1 MLFTVRDTLTTNS
14 KENTMFCYQCEQ
26 TTRTDSGNGCASAKG
41 VCGKDQVTADL
52 QDLLIYGVKGIAQYA
67 RRARAF
73 GISDREADGFILYA
87 MFTTLTNVNFNP
99 ARFIA
104 LIQEAVRLRDRIKA
118 RYEAAVRAR
127 GAAPETLNGP
137 AAWQPVDDMD
147 GLLLQAASAA
157 ITADREHVG
166 DDVIGLRAMILY
178 GLKGVA
184 AYAHHAHV
192 LGYESEE
199 LYTQFEEILDFLAGD
214 PTDAEALV
222 NQALAVGQLNLKA
235 LELLDAANT
244 GSFGHPEPASVR
256 MTPIKGKAILVSGHD
271 LKDLAALLEQTKG
284 MGINV
289 YTHGELLPAHAY
301 PKLRAYPHLV
311 GNYGGAWQDQTREF
325 ADFPG
330 AILMTSNCLVEPHP
344 RYRQRIFTTGPV
356 GWPGVR
362 HIANGDFSAVI
373 QAALAFP
380 GFQDDA
386 PERTITVGFARNSV
400 LGVADKVVDAVKTGA
415 IRHFFLIGGCDGAA
429 PGRNYYTD
437 LADRVPDDSVILT
450 LGCGKYRFNLHEFG
464 TIGGIPRLL
473 DIGQCNDAFSAIQ
486 IASALAEAFDC
497 EVNDLPLSLMVSWF
511 EQKAVAVLLTLL
523 SLGIRGIRLGP
534 SLPAFLTPTLLEQL
548 SARFDLKPITTA
560 EADLAAALH
569 RAA

>member
-1 MLFTVRDTLTTNS
+1 
-14 KENTMFCYQCEQ
+14 MFCYQCEQ

-52 QDLLIYGVKGIAQYA
+52 QDLLIYGIKGIAQYA

-104 LIQEAVRLRDRIKA
+104 MIQEAARLRDRIKA
-118 RYEAAVRAR
+118 RYEEAARDR
-127 GAAPETLNGP
+127 GTAPEVLAGP

-147 GLLLQAASAA
+147 GLLMLAASAA
-157 ITADREHVG
+157 ITAGREQVG
-166 DDVIGLRAMILY
+166 DDIIGLRAMILY

-192 LGYESEE
+192 LGYESDE
-199 LYTQFEEILDFLAGD
+199 LYARFEEILDFLAGE
-214 PTDAEALV
+214 PIDAEALV

-256 MTPIKGKAILVSGHD
+256 MTPVKGKAILVSGHD

-325 ADFPG
+325 AEFPG
-330 AILMTSNCLVEPHP
+330 AILMTSNCLVEPQP
-344 RYRQRIFTTGPV
+344 RYRQRIFTAGPV

-362 HIANGDFSAVI
+362 HIANGDFSPVI

-380 GFQDDA
+380 GFQEDA
-386 PERTITVGFARNSV
+386 PEQTITVGFARNTV

-415 IRHFFLIGGCDGAA
+415 IRHFFLIGGCDGAV

-437 LADRVPDDSVILT
+437 LADHVPEDSVILT
-450 LGCGKYRFNLHEFG
+450 LGCGKYRFNRHEFG
-464 TIGGIPRLL
+464 AIGGIPRLL
-473 DIGQCNDAFSAIQ
+473 DIGQCNDAYSAIQ
-486 IASALAEAFDC
+486 IASALAGAFNC
-497 EVNDLPLSLMVSWF
+497 GVNDLPLSLMVSWF

-534 SLPAFLTPTLLEQL
+534 SLPAFLTPALLEQL

-560 EADLAAALH
+560 EADIEAALH

>member
-1 MLFTVRDTLTTNS
+1 
-14 KENTMFCYQCEQ
+14 MFCYQCEQ

-52 QDLLIYGVKGIAQYA
+52 QDLLIYGIKGIAQYA

-104 LIQEAVRLRDRIKA
+104 MIQEAARLRDRIKA
-118 RYEAAVRAR
+118 RYEEAAREP
-127 GAAPETLNGP
+127 GTAPEVLDGP

-147 GLLLQAASAA
+147 GLLMLAASAA
-157 ITADREHVG
+157 VNAGREQVG
-166 DDVIGLRAMILY
+166 DDIIGLRAMILY

-192 LGYESEE
+192 LGYDSDE
-199 LYTQFEEILDFLAGD
+199 LYARFEEILDFLAGE

-244 GSFGHPEPASVR
+244 GSFGHPEPTSVR
-256 MTPIKGKAILVSGHD
+256 MTPVKGKAILVSGHD

-325 ADFPG
+325 AEFPG
-330 AILMTSNCLVEPHP
+330 AILMTSNCLIEPHP
-344 RYRQRIFTTGPV
+344 RYRQRIFTAGPV

-380 GFQDDA
+380 GFQEDA
-386 PERTITVGFARNSV
+386 PEQTVTVGFGRNTV
-400 LGVADKVVDAVKTGA
+400 LGVADQVIDAVKSGA

-437 LADRVPDDSVILT
+437 LADRVPEDSVILT
-450 LGCGKYRFNLHEFG
+450 LGCGKYRFNRHEFG

-473 DIGQCNDAFSAIQ
+473 DIGQCNDAYSAIQ
-486 IASALAEAFDC
+486 IASALAGAFNC
-497 EVNDLPLSLMVSWF
+497 GVNDLPLSLMVSWF

-523 SLGIRGIRLGP
+523 SLGIRAIRLGP
-534 SLPAFLTPTLLEQL
+534 SLPAFLTPALLEQL

-560 EADLAAALH
+560 EADIEAALH